1 MPKVCKVTVG
11 SFMACSCYPHS
22 LLKICPILT
31 QSLRFGFALF
41 RFVLARSCNGFELSN
56 QYLVLIGDRQ
66 SKKPR
71 EGEFKF

>member
-11 SFMACSCYPHS
+11 SFMACSSITS